1 MINFIICDD
10 NENFLMREKKLV
22 NNFMMN
28 YDADYKITD
37 FSDYTE
43 EFFQAMY
50 DETCFNSPFS
60 FFLSIIS
67 PKKAII
73 HSSGTSFFPSL

>member
-22 NNFMMN
+22 DNFMMN
-28 YDADYKITD
+28 YDVDYKITD

-43 EFFQAMY
+43 EFFKQCMMKLVLK
-50 DETCFNSPFS
+50 FIF
-60 FFLSIIS
+60 
-67 PKKAII
+67 
-73 HSSGTSFFPSL
+73 